1 MKKILV
7 GFALLGAV
15 LAGCKKEDTKKDDNN
30 NNNPGTVTIPETQRA
45 TVFYFGGTWCPPC
58 GANGKPAKEAIKEQA
73 ASKAVVISCQV
84 NSSSVQDPMNNA
96 DANALASMFRVSQVP
111 SMFIGSAG
119 QPFGSVPSN
128 SSMSANAVTAVNSAA
143 ARTPVTNCIVKL
155 SESDGLINVKVD
167 GKFFADAVGEFH
179 IAGYLLE
186 SKLNFTQAS
195 DNSKEKNIHHDILR
209 EKFGTSIT
217 GTLIKLDP
225 KKDDTYKADMSFFP
239 GTKYKKEN
247 CSIAVVIW
255 QKTSTGWTVSNSIVT
270 KLQ

>member
-1 MKKILV
+1 MI

-15 LAGCKKEDTKKDDNN
+15 LAGCKKEETKKEENN
-30 NNNPGTVTIPETQRA
+30 NNSGSVTIPETQQA

-73 ASKAVVISCQV
+73 GNKAVIISCQV

-96 DANALASMFRVSQVP
+96 DANALASIFRVTAVP

-128 SSMSANAVTAVNSAA
+128 SSMSANAVAAVNTAA
-143 ARTPVTNCIVKL
+143 ARTPVTNFVVSL
-155 SESDGLINVKVD
+155 SENEGLITGKVN
-167 GKFFADAVGEFH
+167 GQFFSDAAGEFY
-179 IAGYLLE
+179 IAAYLLE
-186 SKLNFTQAS
+186 SKLNYTQAS
-195 DNSKEKNIHHDILR
+195 DNSKEKHIHYDILR

-217 GTLIKLDP
+217 GELVKLDP
-225 KKDDTYKADMSFFP
+225 KKGDKYEKEVSFFISP
-239 GTKYKKEN
+239 TGTYKKEN

-255 QKTSTGWTVSNSIVT
+255 QKTSTGWVVSNSNVV
-270 KLQ
+270 KVQK